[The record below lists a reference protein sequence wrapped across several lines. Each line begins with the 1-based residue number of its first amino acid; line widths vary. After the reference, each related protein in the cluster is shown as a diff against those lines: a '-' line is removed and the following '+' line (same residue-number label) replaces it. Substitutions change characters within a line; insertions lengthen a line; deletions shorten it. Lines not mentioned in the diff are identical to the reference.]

1 MSKYSETA
9 TTVRNQAHLVAAL
22 SELGYKAEVH
32 ADGAALVGYEG
43 RERPE
48 RAQVIIRRVEIG
60 PASNDIG
67 FVRRPDGTF
76 GAVLSEYDRGIG
88 FDEKW
93 LGRVHQ
99 AYKEQQTLVDAKAK
113 GYIFRGREVVQT
125 PAGPQVR
132 YRHHAARLPRAGGVA
147 HHDRVGRSGLPLCK
161 IPRVGLRN
169 TEHRQCQSRELCHK
183 RVRRAR

>member
-1 MSKYSETA
+1 MSKYSETS
-9 TTVRNQAHLVAAL
+9 TTIRNQSYLVAAL
-22 SELGYKAEVH
+22 TELGYKAEIH

-48 RAQVIIRRVEIG
+48 RAHVIIRRAQIG

-67 FVRRPDGTF
+67 FVRKPDGAF

-99 AYKEQQTLVDAKAK
+99 AYKEQQTLADAKAK
-113 GYIFRGREVVQT
+113 GYVFRGREVVLSPEGQ
-125 PAGPQVR
+125 QIR
-132 YRHHAARLPRAGGVA
+132 LQFIAR
-147 HHDRVGRSGLPLCK
+147 
-161 IPRVGLRN
+161 
-169 TEHRQCQSRELCHK
+169 
-183 RVRRAR
+183 

>member
-1 MSKYSETA
+1 MSKYSETS
-9 TTVRNQAHLVAAL
+9 TTVRNQSHLVAAL
-22 SELGYKAEVH
+22 SELGYKAEIH

-48 RAQVIIRRVEIG
+48 RAHVIIRRAQIG

-67 FVRRPDGTF
+67 FVRKLDGAF

-99 AYKEQQTLVDAKAK
+99 AYKEQQTLADAKAK
-113 GYIFRGREVVQT
+113 GYVFRGREIVQT
-125 PAGPQVR
+125 HEGPQIR
-132 YRHHAARLPRAGGVA
+132 LQFIAR
-147 HHDRVGRSGLPLCK
+147 
-161 IPRVGLRN
+161 
-169 TEHRQCQSRELCHK
+169 
-183 RVRRAR
+183 